1 MLQQLKT
8 RGSNEHSTSS
18 ERSFH
23 LFQNVKWDRFYQV
36 LRYIGTALLSVA
48 YLVVTGICVIE
59 EHPMSSYLI
68 LPLFIVFLIAVIA
81 ILPQI
86 KNIKNNN

>member
-1 MLQQLKT
+1 MLQQLKSS
-8 RGSNEHSTSS
+8 GSKEHSMPS

-23 LFQNVKWDRFYQV
+23 LLQEVKLDRFYQV
-36 LRYIGTALLSVA
+36 LRYIGTTLLSMA
-48 YLVVTGICVIE
+48 YLVVTVICVIE

-68 LPLFIVFLIAVIA
+68 LPLFMVFLIAVIA

-86 KNIKNNN
+86 KNIKKK